1 MQQHQKE
8 LDASLSVRTGD
19 NRYYDELSELARI
32 FFGDTTM
39 HDFTQVQWDEDLI
52 NDCHYLI
59 RLAIREDLGRSYDC
73 TTVALIPPEV
83 QGRAVVTARR
93 EGILCGFDAAQQV
106 LQEMEISEI
115 WEPLA
120 KDGQMVT
127 AGTRLASLRG
137 SARDLLT
144 SERLILNFIGRLS
157 GIATLTR
164 QFVDA
169 VAGTNARIYD
179 TRKTTPGWRRLEKFA
194 VRCGGG
200 RNHRTGLYDAI
211 LIKDNHLALRNDQLT
226 SETSPGSAV
235 EVARTFASELR
246 QTTDSTK
253 PMLIEIEVDTL
264 QQFDSALHHHPDI
277 ILLDNMSTQQLS
289 DAVARRDRIG
299 SAVELEAS
307 GGITLDTVQA
317 IAATGVDRISVGSL
331 THSAVALD
339 VGLDWLPVPGNP

>member
-1 MQQHQKE
+1 
-8 LDASLSVRTGD
+8 
-19 NRYYDELSELARI
+19 
-32 FFGDTTM
+32 M

-52 NDCHYLI
+52 DDCHYLI

-73 TTVALIPPEV
+73 TTVSLIPPEV
-83 QGRAVVTARR
+83 TGQAVVTARR
-93 EGILCGFDAAQQV
+93 EGIVSGLEAAQQV

-120 KDGQMVT
+120 KDGQIVA
-127 AGTRLASLRG
+127 AGTTLAALRG

-194 VRCGGG
+194 VRGGGG

-211 LIKDNHLALRNDQLT
+211 LIKDNHLALRNDRLT
-226 SETSPGSAV
+226 SETSPASAV
-235 EVARTFASELR
+235 EVARAFAGELH
-246 QTTDSTK
+246 QPTDNAR

-264 QQFDSALHHHPDI
+264 QQFDSALRSHPDI

-289 DAVARRDRIG
+289 DAVTRRDQIG
-299 SAVELEAS
+299 SVTELEAS
-307 GGITLDTVQA
+307 GGVTLDTVQA

-339 VGLDWLPVPGNP
+339 VGLDWLPAPELR

>member
-1 MQQHQKE
+1 
-8 LDASLSVRTGD
+8 
-19 NRYYDELSELARI
+19 
-32 FFGDTTM
+32 M

-52 NDCHYLI
+52 DDCHYLI

-73 TTVALIPPEV
+73 TTVSLIPPEITG
-83 QGRAVVTARR
+83 QAVVTARHD
-93 EGILCGFDAAQQV
+93 GIVAGLEAAQQV
-106 LQEMEISEI
+106 LQEMEIPEI

-120 KDGQMVT
+120 KDGQIVS
-127 AGTRLASLRG
+127 AGTKLAVLRG

-144 SERLILNFIGRLS
+144 SERLLLNFIGRLS

-169 VAGTNARIYD
+169 VADTNARIYD

-226 SETSPGSAV
+226 SETSPASAV
-235 EVARTFASELR
+235 EVARTFATELHR
-246 QTTDSTK
+246 PTDNAK
-253 PMLIEIEVDTL
+253 PLLIEIEVDTL
-264 QQFDSALHHHPDI
+264 QQFDSALQSQPDI

-289 DAVARRDRIG
+289 DAVTRRDQIG
-299 SAVELEAS
+299 SATELEAS
-307 GGITLDTVQA
+307 GGVTLDTVQA

-339 VGLDWLPVPGNP
+339 VGLDWLPAPALP

>member
-1 MQQHQKE
+1 
-8 LDASLSVRTGD
+8 
-19 NRYYDELSELARI
+19 
-32 FFGDTTM
+32 M

-52 NDCHYLI
+52 DDCHYLI

-73 TTVALIPPEV
+73 TTVGLIPPEITG
-83 QGRAVVTARR
+83 QAVVTARH
-93 EGILCGFDAAQQV
+93 EGIVSGLEAAQQV

-120 KDGQMVT
+120 KDGQIVS
-127 AGTRLASLRG
+127 AGTKLAELHG

-169 VAGTNARIYD
+169 VADTNARIYD

-226 SETSPGSAV
+226 SETSPAAAV
-235 EVARTFASELR
+235 EVSRAFAAKLHQPTDNAR
-246 QTTDSTK
+246 

-264 QQFDSALHHHPDI
+264 QQFDSALRSHPDI

-289 DAVARRDRIG
+289 DAVTRRDQIG
-299 SAVELEAS
+299 SVTELEAS
-307 GGITLDTVQA
+307 GGVTLDTVQA

-339 VGLDWLPVPGNP
+339 VGLDWLPAPALP

>member
-1 MQQHQKE
+1 MP
-8 LDASLSVRTGD
+8 
-19 NRYYDELSELARI
+19 
-32 FFGDTTM
+32 
-39 HDFTQVQWDEDLI
+39 DFTQVQWDEDLI

-73 TTVALIPPEV
+73 TTVGLIPPEL
-83 QGRAVVTARR
+83 QGEAVVTARCD
-93 EGILCGFDAAQQV
+93 GIVAGLEAAQQV
-106 LQEMEISEI
+106 LHEMEIAEI

-120 KDGQMVT
+120 RDGQMVT
-127 AGTRLASLRG
+127 AGTKLASVRG

-144 SERLILNFIGRLS
+144 SERMILNFIGRLS

-164 QFVDA
+164 RFVDA
-169 VAGTNARIYD
+169 VAGSNARIYD

-226 SETSPGSAV
+226 SETSPAAAV
-235 EVARTFASELR
+235 EVARAFAAKLH
-246 QTTDSTK
+246 QPTDNAR

-264 QQFDSALHHHPDI
+264 QQFDSALRSHPDI

-289 DAVARRDRIG
+289 HAVTRRDQIG
-299 SAVELEAS
+299 SVTELEAS
-307 GGITLDTVQA
+307 GGVTLDTVQA

-339 VGLDWLPVPGNP
+339 VGLDWLPAPALP

>member
-1 MQQHQKE
+1 MVK
-8 LDASLSVRTGD
+8 TG
-19 NRYYDELSELARI
+19 NSHEYKNGNA
-32 FFGDTTM
+32 TM
-39 HDFTQVQWDEDLI
+39 HDFTQVQWDDDLI
-52 NDCHYLI
+52 NDCHHLI

-83 QGRAVVTARR
+83 KGRAVVTARR
-93 EGILCGFDAAQQV
+93 EGIVCGLNAAQQV
-106 LQEMEISEI
+106 LHEMEIPEV
-115 WEPLA
+115 WDPLV
-120 KDGQMVT
+120 KDGETVT
-127 AGTRLASLRG
+127 AGTKLASLGG

-157 GIATLTR
+157 GISTLTR

-200 RNHRTGLYDAI
+200 HNHRTGLYDAI
-211 LIKDNHLALRNDQLT
+211 LIKDNHLALRNDQPA
-226 SETSPGSAV
+226 SDTSPGSAV
-235 EVARTFASELR
+235 EVARAFIADSR
-246 QTTDSTK
+246 QTPASAK
-253 PMLIEIEVDTL
+253 SMLIEIEVDTL
-264 QQFDSALHHHPDI
+264 QQFDSALHRHPDI
-277 ILLDNMSTQQLS
+277 ILLDNMSIQQLS

-299 SAVELEAS
+299 SAAELEAS

-317 IAATGVDRISVGSL
+317 VAATGVDRISVGSL

-339 VGLDWLPVPGNP
+339 VGLDWLPAPGNP

>member
-1 MQQHQKE
+1 
-8 LDASLSVRTGD
+8 
-19 NRYYDELSELARI
+19 
-32 FFGDTTM
+32 M

-52 NDCHYLI
+52 DDCHYLI

-73 TTVALIPPEV
+73 TTVGLIPPEITG
-83 QGRAVVTARR
+83 QAVVTARH
-93 EGILCGFDAAQQV
+93 EGIVSGLEAAQQV

-120 KDGQMVT
+120 KDGQIVS
-127 AGTRLASLRG
+127 AGTKLAELHG

-169 VAGTNARIYD
+169 VADTNARIYD

-226 SETSPGSAV
+226 SETSPAAAV
-235 EVARTFASELR
+235 EVPRAFAAKLHQPTDNAR
-246 QTTDSTK
+246 

-264 QQFDSALHHHPDI
+264 QQFDSALRSHPDI

-289 DAVARRDRIG
+289 DAVTRRDQIG
-299 SAVELEAS
+299 SVTELEAS
-307 GGITLDTVQA
+307 GGVTLDTVQA

-339 VGLDWLPVPGNP
+339 VGLDWLPAPALP

>member
-1 MQQHQKE
+1 
-8 LDASLSVRTGD
+8 
-19 NRYYDELSELARI
+19 
-32 FFGDTTM
+32 M

-52 NDCHYLI
+52 DDCHYLI

-73 TTVALIPPEV
+73 TTVSLIPPEITG
-83 QGRAVVTARR
+83 QAVVTARHD
-93 EGILCGFDAAQQV
+93 GIVAGLEAAQQV
-106 LQEMEISEI
+106 LQEMEIPEI

-120 KDGQMVT
+120 KDGQIVA
-127 AGTRLASLRG
+127 AGTKLAVLRG

-144 SERLILNFIGRLS
+144 SERLLLNFIGRLS

-169 VAGTNARIYD
+169 VADTNARIYD

-226 SETSPGSAV
+226 SETSPASAV
-235 EVARTFASELR
+235 EVARAFATELHR
-246 QTTDSTK
+246 PTDNAR
-253 PMLIEIEVDTL
+253 PLLIEIEVDTL
-264 QQFDSALHHHPDI
+264 QQFDSALQSQPDI

-289 DAVARRDRIG
+289 DAVTRRDQIG
-299 SAVELEAS
+299 SATELEAS
-307 GGITLDTVQA
+307 GGVTLDTVQA

-339 VGLDWLPVPGNP
+339 VGLDWLPAPALP

>member
-1 MQQHQKE
+1 
-8 LDASLSVRTGD
+8 
-19 NRYYDELSELARI
+19 
-32 FFGDTTM
+32 M

-52 NDCHYLI
+52 DDCHYLI

-93 EGILCGFDAAQQV
+93 EGIVSGLEAAQQV

-120 KDGQMVT
+120 KDGQIVA
-127 AGTRLASLRG
+127 AGTKLAALHG

-226 SETSPGSAV
+226 SETSPASAV
-235 EVARTFASELR
+235 EVARAFAGELHQPSDNAR
-246 QTTDSTK
+246 

-264 QQFDSALHHHPDI
+264 QQFDSALRSHPDI

-289 DAVARRDRIG
+289 DAVTRRDQIG
-299 SAVELEAS
+299 SVTELEAS
-307 GGITLDTVQA
+307 GGVTLDTVQA

-331 THSAVALD
+331 THSAIALD
-339 VGLDWLPVPGNP
+339 VGLDWLPAPALR

>member
-1 MQQHQKE
+1 
-8 LDASLSVRTGD
+8 
-19 NRYYDELSELARI
+19 
-32 FFGDTTM
+32 M

-52 NDCHYLI
+52 DDCHYLI

-73 TTVALIPPEV
+73 TTVGLIPPEITG
-83 QGRAVVTARR
+83 QAVVTARH
-93 EGILCGFDAAQQV
+93 EGIVSGLEAAQQV

-120 KDGQMVT
+120 KDGQIVS
-127 AGTRLASLRG
+127 AGTKLAELHG

-169 VAGTNARIYD
+169 VADTNARIYD

-226 SETSPGSAV
+226 SETSPASAV
-235 EVARTFASELR
+235 EVARTFATELHR
-246 QTTDSTK
+246 PTDNAK
-253 PMLIEIEVDTL
+253 PLLIEIEVDTL
-264 QQFDSALHHHPDI
+264 QQFDSALRSHPDI

-289 DAVARRDRIG
+289 DAVTRRDQIG
-299 SAVELEAS
+299 SVTELEAS
-307 GGITLDTVQA
+307 GGVTLDTVQA

-339 VGLDWLPVPGNP
+339 VGLDWLPAPALP